1 MSTVP
6 IPPIL
11 SLLIGHIAAAVPRRA
26 RITFTELLIGA
37 AATRGGHVT
46 DAILAE
52 AALGGW
58 AVAQLDHGLLVAAA
72 RPLGM
77 ARRLAGPAEG
87 AQDAVRPAG
96 RARGPR

>member
-58 AVAQLDHGLLVAAA
+58 AVAQLDHGLL
-72 RPLGM
+72 
-77 ARRLAGPAEG
+77 
-87 AQDAVRPAG
+87 
-96 RARGPR
+96 GPRTTGCCSAGAGHGSPSGRPC